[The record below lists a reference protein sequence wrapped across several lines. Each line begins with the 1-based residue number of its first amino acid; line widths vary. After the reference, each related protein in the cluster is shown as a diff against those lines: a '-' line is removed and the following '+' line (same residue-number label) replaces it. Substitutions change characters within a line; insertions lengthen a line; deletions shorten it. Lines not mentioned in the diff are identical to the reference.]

1 VEAIMQL
8 IAHLR
13 KLGVPLA
20 LIPRPSI
27 IILIMIWGTT
37 FPDIPWK
44 ESFIIAGLAF
54 GQNAAYSLQSRA
66 GNRTSNLYHF
76 IAAVFATT
84 VFFVSLSY
92 LVYLKVTL
100 AVLLIYIFG
109 TMLGSV
115 YGTRLSLRIEH
126 LIGAVADLGTETK
139 GQALPLRT
147 AVFWLS
153 LILVGEFA
161 LLHYNIVPSRFSQDG
176 DGVMLAVTIAAAA
189 YVSNVLF
196 ASLRVVRSTN
206 AYWSHLG
213 LVLLQSAATI
223 AIYDVLVKAGGNWYL
238 FGPYLTGSII
248 GSLLGADWGKYLSA
262 HIGASWHARKVGTQE
277 LLYPWKQFL
286 VCSLLLVP
294 HTAYFVVTELAD
306 TLWLPQMLV
315 LGATVLQASA
325 FTVVSRARQRNHE
338 LYIEWSSVFS
348 NGIWFMTLNLLVVN
362 EMASY
367 LIIPYVV
374 GMGIGS
380 LWGQNIAIHLESEI
394 GATMDGV
401 LKK

>member
-1 VEAIMQL
+1 MQL
-8 IAHLR
+8 LARLE

-20 LIPRPSI
+20 LIPRPSV
-27 IILIMIWGTT
+27 IILVMIWGTM

-44 ESFIIAGLAF
+44 ESLIIAGLAF
-54 GQNAAYSLQSRA
+54 IQNAAYSLQSRA
-66 GNRTSNLYHF
+66 SNRTSNLYHF

-100 AVLLIYIFG
+100 AVFLIYIFG

-115 YGTRLSLRIEH
+115 YGTRLSLKIEH
-126 LIGAVADLGTETK
+126 IIGAVADLGAEAK
-139 GQALPLRT
+139 GQTLSLRT
-147 AVFWLS
+147 ALFSLS
-153 LILVGEFA
+153 LILVGEVA

-176 DGVMLAVTIAAAA
+176 EGILLAVTIAGAAF
-189 YVSNVLF
+189 VSNVLF
-196 ASLRVVRSTN
+196 ASLRVARSTD
-206 AYWSHLG
+206 AYWFHLI
-213 LVLLQSAATI
+213 LVLLQSTATI
-223 AIYDVLVKAGGNWYL
+223 AIYGVLVETNGNWYL

-248 GSLLGADWGKYLSA
+248 GSLLGADWGKRFGA
-262 HIGASWHARKVGTQE
+262 RIGASWHVRKVGAQE

-286 VCSLLLVP
+286 VSSLLLVP
-294 HTAYFVVTELAD
+294 HTVYFAATGLAD
-306 TLWLPQMLV
+306 TLWLPQILV
-315 LGATVLQASA
+315 LGAAVLQASA

-348 NGIWFMTLNLLVVN
+348 NSIWFMTLNLLVVN

-367 LIIPYVV
+367 LVIPYIV

-380 LWGQNIAIHLESEI
+380 LWGQNVAIHLEAEI
-394 GATMDGV
+394 GASMESG
-401 LKK
+401 KKS

>member
-1 VEAIMQL
+1 MQL
-8 IAHLR
+8 IARLE
-13 KLGVPLA
+13 KLGVPLG
-20 LIPRPSI
+20 LIPRPSV
-27 IILIMIWGTT
+27 IILVMIWGTT

-44 ESFIIAGLAF
+44 ESFVIAGLAF
-54 GQNAAYSLQSRA
+54 IQNAAYSLQSRA

-115 YGTRLSLRIEH
+115 YGARLSLRIERA
-126 LIGAVADLGTETK
+126 IGAVADLGTEAR
-139 GQALPLRT
+139 GQTLPLRT

-153 LILVGEFA
+153 LVLVAEFA

-176 DGVMLAVTIAAAA
+176 EGILLAVAIAGAAF
-189 YVSNVLF
+189 VSNALF
-196 ASLRVVRSTN
+196 ASLRVARSTD
-206 AYWSHLG
+206 AYWFH
-213 LVLLQSAATI
+213 LVLVLFQSAATI
-223 AIYDVLVKAGGNWYL
+223 AIYGVLVEANGNWYL

-248 GSLLGADWGKYLSA
+248 GSLLGADWGKRFGA
-262 HIGASWHARKVGTQE
+262 RIGASWHARKVGPQE

-286 VCSLLLVP
+286 VCLLLLVP
-294 HTAYFVVTELAD
+294 HTAYFRATGLAD
-306 TLWLPQMLV
+306 ALWLPQVLV
-315 LGATVLQASA
+315 LGAAMLQASA

-362 EMASY
+362 ELASY
-367 LIIPYVV
+367 LVVPYIV

-380 LWGQNIAIHLESEI
+380 LWGQNFAIHLEAEI
-394 GATMDGV
+394 GASMESS
-401 LKK
+401 KKS

>member
-1 VEAIMQL
+1 MQF
-8 IAHLR
+8 IARLE
-13 KLGVPLA
+13 KLGVPLGF
-20 LIPRPSI
+20 IPRPSV

-44 ESFIIAGLAF
+44 ESFVIACLAF
-54 GQNAAYSLQSRA
+54 VQNAAYSLQSRA

-115 YGTRLSLRIEH
+115 YGTRLSLRIERM
-126 LIGAVADLGTETK
+126 IGAVADLGVEAK

-153 LILVGEFA
+153 LILVAEFA
-161 LLHYNIVPSRFSQDG
+161 LLHFNIVPSHFSRDG
-176 DGVMLAVTIAAAA
+176 EGVTLAVVIAGAAF
-189 YVSNVLF
+189 VSNVLF
-196 ASLRVVRSTN
+196 ASLRVARSTD
-206 AYWSHLG
+206 AYWFH
-213 LVLLQSAATI
+213 LVLVLSQSLATI
-223 AIYDVLVKAGGNWYL
+223 AIYGVLVEANGNWYL

-248 GSLLGADWGKYLSA
+248 GSLLGAEWGKRLGA
-262 HIGASWHARKVGTQE
+262 RIGASWHARKVGVQE
-277 LLYPWKQFL
+277 LVYPWKQFL

-294 HTAYFVVTELAD
+294 HTAYFATTGLAD
-306 TLWLPQMLV
+306 NLWLPQMLV
-315 LGATVLQASA
+315 LGAAVLQASA

-367 LIIPYVV
+367 LIVPYVV

-380 LWGQNIAIHLESEI
+380 LWGQNIAIHLEAEI
-394 GATMDGV
+394 GASMESS
-401 LKK
+401 KKA